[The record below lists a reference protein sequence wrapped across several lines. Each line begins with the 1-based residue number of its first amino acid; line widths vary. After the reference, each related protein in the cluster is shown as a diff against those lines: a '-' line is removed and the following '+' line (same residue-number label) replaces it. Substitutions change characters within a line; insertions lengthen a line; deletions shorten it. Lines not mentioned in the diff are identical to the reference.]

1 MMNSERQKREKE
13 IERLMQ
19 GTGLSREQD
28 LAFQEEVRK
37 AAAAMVEQE
46 TSRIQKSERTKP
58 SKRAISPV
66 TAGVWLLAIGAG
78 LTFSMPILG
87 GALIVCGIAAIIW
100 TYFLKP
106 SKK

>member
-19 GTGLSREQD
+19 GTGVSQEAD
-28 LAFQEEVRK
+28 AAFQEEVRK

-46 TSRIQKSERTKP
+46 TSRIQKSERTERR
-58 SKRAISPV
+58 KRAISPA
-66 TAGVWLLAIGAG
+66 TAGLWLLAIGAG
-78 LTFSMPILG
+78 LTFAMPILG
-87 GALIVCGIAAIIW
+87 EVLIVCGVAAIIW
-100 TYFLKP
+100 ATFLKP